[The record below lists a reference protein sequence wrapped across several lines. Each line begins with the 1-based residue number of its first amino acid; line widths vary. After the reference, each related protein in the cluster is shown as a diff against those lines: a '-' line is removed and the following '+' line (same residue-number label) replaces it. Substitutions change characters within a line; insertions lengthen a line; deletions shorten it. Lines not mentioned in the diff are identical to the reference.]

1 MTNRKC
7 RWCQSY
13 PDYFAISTHSPVK
26 GAVIHV
32 HNMAFAHA
40 QPNVITVAPRPHR
53 ITDFDFLATRGIPRV
68 AAAVGREVIV
78 FSIAAD
84 S

>member
-1 MTNRKC
+1 
-7 RWCQSY
+7 
-13 PDYFAISTHSPVK
+13 VK

-32 HNMAFAHA
+32 HNMAFVHA
-40 QPNVITVAPRPHR
+40 QPNVITIAPRPHR
-53 ITDFDFLATRGIPRV
+53 IRDFDFLATHGIPRI
-68 AAAVGREVIV
+68 AAAVGHEVII